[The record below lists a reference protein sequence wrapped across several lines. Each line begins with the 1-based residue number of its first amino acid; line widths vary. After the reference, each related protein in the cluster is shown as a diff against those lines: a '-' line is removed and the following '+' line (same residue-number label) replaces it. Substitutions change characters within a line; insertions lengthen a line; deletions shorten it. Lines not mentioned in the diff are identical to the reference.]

1 MQFKDIIGHKEEI
14 QKLRD
19 IIDRKQLPHALL
31 LHGPSGVG
39 KFRTARAFIQYLCCT
54 DRTPEGDSCG
64 KCPSCIQT
72 AKFNNPDIHYIFPV
86 LKKTNPTRT
95 ISADYLQEWIEF
107 LSNHSYMPSDQW
119 LRIIEAGN
127 SRPIIYV
134 AESEEIL
141 RLSSLS
147 AYGNGFKIFVIWEPE
162 KMNIEASNKL
172 LKVIE
177 EPFEDTLFLFVSNNP
192 GEIIPTIRSRL
203 RAVEFGRLPD
213 SAIKTFMEER
223 GKSVSEADALARIAR
238 GNMNT
243 AFMLTRED
251 GEIDEFRAMFIDAM
265 RAAYARKMPEL
276 RNLADKFA
284 AFGREKSIRLL
295 HYFARMIRESFISNL
310 HNDHLKSMTRE
321 EEMFVAKFGPFVNS
335 ANVEEISSQIDRAVN
350 DISRNANQKIVWF
363 DFLIEL
369 CRLIRTNMSSAGK

>member
-1 MQFKDIIGHKEEI
+1 M
-14 QKLRD
+14 
-19 IIDRKQLPHALL
+19 
-31 LHGPSGVG
+31 
-39 KFRTARAFIQYLCCT
+39 
-54 DRTPEGDSCG
+54 
-64 KCPSCIQT
+64 
-72 AKFNNPDIHYIFPV
+72 
-86 LKKTNPTRT
+86 
-95 ISADYLQEWIEF
+95 
-107 LSNHSYMPSDQW
+107 
-119 LRIIEAGN
+119 
-127 SRPIIYV
+127 
-134 AESEEIL
+134 
-141 RLSSLS
+141 
-147 AYGNGFKIFVIWEPE
+147 FVIWEPE

-203 RAVEFGRLPD
+203 RAVEFGRLPY
-213 SAIKTFMEER
+213 SAIKNFMEER

-321 EEMFVAKFGPFVNS
+321 EEMLVAKFGPFVNS
-335 ANVEEISSQIDRAVN
+335 ANVEEISTQIDRAEN